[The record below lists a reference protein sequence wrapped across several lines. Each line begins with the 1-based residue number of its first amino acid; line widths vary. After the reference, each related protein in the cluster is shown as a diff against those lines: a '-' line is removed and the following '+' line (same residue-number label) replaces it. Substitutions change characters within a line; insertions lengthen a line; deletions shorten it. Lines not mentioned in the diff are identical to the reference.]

1 MGLLK
6 KKLNYE
12 KIRADQQHIWNTAAK
27 NKNKNKKMVW
37 FNMGISPISN
47 TLFKQY
53 TMSNKG
59 KKVINT

>member
-12 KIRADQQHIWNTAAK
+12 KIRADQQHIWK
-27 NKNKNKKMVW
+27 KQKQKKMVW